1 MKAIITVV
9 GKDQVGIMY
18 RVSGILNEKHVN
30 IEDVTQT
37 ILQDYFTMIMVV
49 EIDEAAASF
58 HEVDTAL
65 HEMASREGLSI
76 HVQKEEIFDTMHQI

>member
-18 RVSGILNEKHVN
+18 KVSGILNDKHVN

-37 ILQDYFTMIMVV
+37 ILQEYFTMIMVV
-49 EIDEAAASF
+49 KIDEAKAGF
-58 HEVDTAL
+58 HEVDVAL
-65 HEMASREGLSI
+65 HEMAEKEGLSI
-76 HVQKEEIFDTMHQI
+76 HVQK

>member
-49 EIDEAAASF
+49 KIDETAAGF
-58 HEVDTAL
+58 HEVDEAL
-65 HEMASREGLSI
+65 HEMAAEQGLSI
-76 HVQKEEIFDTMHQI
+76 HVQKEEIFDTMHKI

>member
-49 EIDEAAASF
+49 QIDETAASF
-58 HEVDTAL
+58 HEVDEAL
-65 HEMASREGLSI
+65 HEMAAQQGLSI

>member
-49 EIDEAAASF
+49 QIDETTASF
-58 HEVDTAL
+58 HEVDEAL
-65 HEMASREGLSI
+65 HEMAAQQGLSI

>member
-49 EIDEAAASF
+49 QIDEIAASF
-58 HEVDTAL
+58 HEVDEAL
-65 HEMASREGLSI
+65 HEMAAQQGLSI

>member
-18 RVSGILNEKHVN
+18 KVSGILNDKHVN

-37 ILQDYFTMIMVV
+37 ILQEYFTMIMVV
-49 EIDEAAASF
+49 KIDEAKAGF
-58 HEVDTAL
+58 HEVDVAL
-65 HEMASREGLSI
+65 HEMAEEEGLSI
-76 HVQKEEIFDTMHQI
+76 HVQKEELVDTMHKI

>member
-18 RVSGILNEKHVN
+18 KVSKILNEKHVN

-49 EIDEAAASF
+49 QIDETAASF
-58 HEVDTAL
+58 HEVDEAL
-65 HEMASREGLSI
+65 HEMAAQQGLSI

>member
-49 EIDEAAASF
+49 KIDDSEANF
-58 HEVDTAL
+58 HEVDEAL
-65 HEMASREGLSI
+65 HQMAAEQGLSI
-76 HVQKEEIFDTMHQI
+76 HLQKEEIFDTMHKI